1 MGRKKLAKEEAGSS
15 GHWARLARHI
25 QRREGRRKG
34 VEPRSI
40 EAILGNLWEI
50 QLQLSIVPDDL
61 DIVADDLDDD
71 EATLL
76 SDTED
81 SEGPPVAGIAEGPPV
96 ACIVPSAS
104 AKSSMSPRVTEPVTS
119 ISGSA
124 SSDGVGVSASV
135 IGEVSGITRGSGKR
149 MIGEVSGITRG
160 SGKRKRTVC
169 AQWSDTFGI
178 ELPQDS
184 MMEKPYDDQYAK
196 VIQVLDWI
204 SKRRG
209 ISLTHSVWR
218 KNIEAFGEHVFLR
231 IEFEDWKT
239 ECAQLSDEW
248 KTSWHGALTPFILN
262 IVLKNCIFSTEHV
275 GAGGHSGLFHS
286 NNKGLHYP
294 FKYAYPSPISGIP
307 IDDEYK
313 ISGVEGPLY
322 HSLIEIRVNPM
333 RRCKRGGK
341 HLPWHVTA
349 NERIPHEIRL
359 SAALFCIYKG
369 DRSDRHMRSSPHIK
383 MTHGVPIDLVNR

>member
-1 MGRKKLAKEEAGSS
+1 
-15 GHWARLARHI
+15 
-25 QRREGRRKG
+25 
-34 VEPRSI
+34 
-40 EAILGNLWEI
+40 
-50 QLQLSIVPDDL
+50 
-61 DIVADDLDDD
+61 
-71 EATLL
+71 
-76 SDTED
+76 
-81 SEGPPVAGIAEGPPV
+81 
-96 ACIVPSAS
+96 
-104 AKSSMSPRVTEPVTS
+104 
-119 ISGSA
+119 
-124 SSDGVGVSASV
+124 
-135 IGEVSGITRGSGKR
+135 
-149 MIGEVSGITRG
+149 
-160 SGKRKRTVC
+160 
-169 AQWSDTFGI
+169 
-178 ELPQDS
+178 
-184 MMEKPYDDQYAK
+184 
-196 VIQVLDWI
+196 LDWI

-209 ISLTHSVWR
+209 IPLTHSVWR

-262 IVLKNCIFSTEHV
+262 IVYKNGIYAAEHR
-275 GAGGHSGLFHS
+275 GAGGHAGLFHS
-286 NNKGLHYP
+286 NNRELHYP

-341 HLPWHVTA
+341 NLPWHVTA
-349 NERIPHEIRL
+349 NERIPQEIRL
-359 SAALFCIYKG
+359 SAALFCIYSG